1 MKGGHASWA
10 VAGALLLL
18 GIAPGAAAAG
28 TAGVAGG
35 QVVNTPSPGEANNL
49 VVTVEDDYVRV
60 TESGPGATLTAAPGC
75 MSDGSRRVRCERSSI
90 QRIALM
96 GGDGDDTLANWTV
109 YPAVLD
115 GQAGTDVLF
124 SGGGPDILNGG
135 PGVDTVNYGYRTW
148 PLTVDPDGAADDGFA
163 GEGDTVA
170 TDVESIVGGDGI
182 DTLTG
187 GPGANRISGGAG
199 ADRLDGGS
207 GADTLEG
214 GAGADTIMSRET
226 NADSV
231 SCGSESDTVVS
242 DPSDTVAAD
251 CESVDAQNSTVP
263 VPAPTFAPLPASALG
278 GVDISG
284 QPITIT
290 LDGRALVLISCPA
303 DRTTA
308 CRGTVTIRAAAAQRA
323 GASVRLKNKVT
334 DEDRKTDKNKDTAKG
349 EGTGRVLGKSR
360 YRLQPGQSQKL
371 GVKLS
376 RNGRHRV
383 LRGRRVRCS
392 VNVGLLRAGGKVV
405 SGRKVILKAPKR
417 VAKTV
422 GTKGR

>member
-1 MKGGHASWA
+1 MKEHAHMTGPIRVLILCTGNSARSQMAEGLLRHDGGASFEVFSAGVSPTGVRPEA
-10 VAGALLLL
+10 VAA
-18 GIAPGAAAAG
+18 
-28 TAGVAGG
+28 
-35 QVVNTPSPGEANNL
+35 
-49 VVTVEDDYVRV
+49 
-60 TESGPGATLTAAPGC
+60 
-75 MSDGSRRVRCERSSI
+75 M
-90 QRIALM
+90 
-96 GGDGDDTLANWTV
+96 
-109 YPAVLD
+109 
-115 GQAGTDVLF
+115 
-124 SGGGPDILNGG
+124 
-135 PGVDTVNYGYRTW
+135 
-148 PLTVDPDGAADDGFA
+148 
-163 GEGDTVA
+163 
-170 TDVESIVGGDGI
+170 
-182 DTLTG
+182 
-187 GPGANRISGGAG
+187 
-199 ADRLDGGS
+199 
-207 GADTLEG
+207 
-214 GAGADTIMSRET
+214 REI
-226 NADSV
+226 
-231 SCGSESDTVVS
+231 
-242 DPSDTVAAD
+242 
-251 CESVDAQNSTVP
+251 
-263 VPAPTFAPLPASALG
+263 

-323 GASVRLKNKVT
+323 GASVRLKDKVT